1 MKKSEVKNNR
11 KRRKIFLAF
20 IMILFTGIILTASTY
35 AWFTANHTV
44 KVESIDVNVTAT
56 NGLQIST
63 DATNWKAVVTKD
75 DITGAS
81 WSGVK
86 NQVPSTNL
94 NPVSS
99 AGTIDSTT
107 GYMDMYL
114 GTIST
119 NTTTGAN
126 QLTATKETDTNGQ
139 TGNYVAFDLFFQIN
153 EAKQIYLTEASKV
166 TSSDGG
172 EDTKIQNAARVA
184 FVVEGNVAYDATA
197 QAAQALKGGTSAWI
211 WEPNYDVH
219 KSSGIQNAL
228 NTYGIT
234 TSAAG
239 AAKIPYNGVNAVI
252 NTGVP
257 VNSSDTNYFKSV
269 TTNESPEAG
278 ITTRM
283 KPFSLSAGVTKV
295 RIYMWVEGQDVD
307 CEDNASGG
315 TVSYN
320 LSFSI
325 DETGN

>member
-1 MKKSEVKNNR
+1 MKKSEAKKNR
-11 KRRKIFLAF
+11 KRCKIFLAF

-81 WSGVK
+81 WTGVK
-86 NQVPSTNL
+86 NQVPSANL
-94 NPVSS
+94 NPVST
-99 AGTIDSTT
+99 AGTIDPAT
-107 GYMDMYL
+107 GYMNMYL

-119 NTTTGAN
+119 NAGTGAN
-126 QLTATKETDTNGQ
+126 QLTATKETDKNGQ
-139 TGNYVAFDLFFQIN
+139 IGNYVAFDLFFQIN

-166 TSSDGG
+166 IAGDNN
-172 EDTKIQNAARVA
+172 DTKIQNAARVA
-184 FVVEGNVAYDATA
+184 FIVEGNVSYDATA
-197 QAAQALKGGTSAWI
+197 EAAQALKAGKTAWI

-219 KSSGIQNAL
+219 KASGIQNAL
-228 NTYGIT
+228 NTYQIT
-234 TSAAG
+234 TTAEG
-239 AAKIPYNGVNAVI
+239 AQKILYNGVNAEI
-252 NTGVP
+252 TNGVP
-257 VNSSDTNYFKSV
+257 LNSKESQYFSAV
-269 TTNESPEAG
+269 TTNESPAG
-278 ITTRM
+278 GIKTRM

-295 RIYMWVEGQDVD
+295 RVYMWVEGQDVD